1 MLLAPC
7 LNRTLVRINQIDF
20 IFGFPSKVFFS
31 VNMVNK
37 FRRGWEVLDHKL
49 SIHEL
54 FDVKDGDEDEVDIEI
69 SLTDLRSHEDQ
80 QKVWEEIGILNLS
93 EEDVDEINN
102 NVLLDD
108 KVVDFVN

>member
-1 MLLAPC
+1 M
-7 LNRTLVRINQIDF
+7 
-20 IFGFPSKVFFS
+20 PSKVFFS

-37 FRRGWEVLDHKL
+37 FSRGVEVLDHKL

-54 FDVKDGDEDEVDIEI
+54 FDVKDGDEDDIEI
-69 SLTDLRSHEDQ
+69 SLTDLRSYEDQ

-93 EEDVDEINN
+93 EDVEEINN

-108 KVVDFVN
+108 KVVEFVN

>member
-1 MLLAPC
+1 
-7 LNRTLVRINQIDF
+7 
-20 IFGFPSKVFFS
+20 
-31 VNMVNK
+31 MVNK
-37 FRRGWEVLDHKL
+37 FSRGVEVLDHKL

-54 FDVKDGDEDEVDIEI
+54 FEVKDGDEDDIEI

-93 EEDVDEINN
+93 EEDVGEINN
-102 NVLLDD
+102 NVFLDD

>member
-1 MLLAPC
+1 
-7 LNRTLVRINQIDF
+7 
-20 IFGFPSKVFFS
+20 
-31 VNMVNK
+31 MVNK
-37 FRRGWEVLDHKL
+37 FSRGVEVLDHKL

-54 FDVKDGDEDEVDIEI
+54 FDVKDGDEDDIEI

-93 EEDVDEINN
+93 EEDVGEINN
-102 NVLLDD
+102 NVFLDD